1 MIKNK
6 RKDMPVIFIRIE
18 PFYKEKLFD
27 EAQKQGL
34 QLSTY
39 CRMILIKSV
48 NEVK

>member
-18 PFYKEKLFD
+18 PNYKEKLSS

-39 CRMILIKSV
+39 CRMVLINSV
-48 NEVK
+48 NEAK